1 MIIDGF
7 KYVSFSEFA
16 AYAGSNYTNLLES
29 WGGVEGIARRL
40 HDCEARMLAFA
51 FPNSPRLDNV
61 TQLDAFCRAVYAQMI
76 FEHSAQKAIEGAPP
90 GVKSFKIGNFTLTLD
105 TDASAFAVL
114 NRRNIDP
121 AAYAYLLREGLLYR
135 GVERTVGDGVY

>member
-7 KYVSFSEFA
+7 KYVSLSEFA
-16 AYAGSNYTNLLES
+16 AYAGSSYANLLEN

-61 TQLDAFCRAVYAQMI
+61 TQLDAQML

-90 GVKSFKIGNFTLTLD
+90 GVKSFKIGNFTLSLD

-114 NRRNIDP
+114 NRRNIEP

>member
-51 FPNSPRLDNV
+51 FPNSPRRDNA
-61 TQLDAFCRAVYAQMI
+61 TQLDAFCRAVYAQML
-76 FEHSAQKAIEGAPP
+76 FEHRAAKTLEGAPP
-90 GVKSFKIGNFTLTLD
+90 GVKSFKIGNFTLSLD
-105 TDASAFAVL
+105 SSKDAFSVL
-114 NRRNIDP
+114 SRANIDP